1 VKKRI
6 LILTAA
12 IIIVVL
18 FASTAAVF
26 SKCSKEDKVSSE
38 ESDEI
43 IESVDKGLVD
53 SNTEFSFKIFKELTL
68 EDKDKNVFISPLS
81 ISTALA
87 MTYNGAEGETKKA
100 MAEALEFNGISLE
113 GLNQSF
119 KDLMIGIQ
127 NADSEIELNIAN
139 SIWLREGFDCR
150 EDFIDRNRRYFDSE
164 VEEIDFSSPDA
175 PNIINGWIKDATEG
189 KIEKMIDKICDDVVM
204 YLINAIYFKGN
215 WTYEFDED
223 VTKKGDFYL
232 LDGSIKKVP
241 MMSQKQD
248 FMYFEGNNFSSIRLP
263 YGEEKIA
270 MYIVLPDE
278 GINLDSVVES
288 LDVERWNQ
296 IVKSLCKR
304 EVSIVMPKFKM
315 EYGIKLLNDAL
326 TNLGMGIA
334 FSGSADFSGISPDIF
349 ISRVLHKAV
358 IEVNEKGSEAAAVTV
373 VEMAETAMQIDIVE
387 FIVNR
392 PFIFVIADDRTDSIL
407 FMGKV
412 VNP

>member
-1 VKKRI
+1 MKKRI
-6 LILTAA
+6 LILTAV

-26 SKCSKEDKVSSE
+26 SKCSKEDKVSSK

-43 IESVDKGLVD
+43 IESVDQGLVD

-87 MTYNGAEGETKKA
+87 MTYNGAEGKTKKA
-100 MAEALEFNGISLE
+100 MAEALEFDGINLE
-113 GLNQSF
+113 ELNKSF

-150 EDFIDRNRRYFDSE
+150 EDFIDRNRRYFASE
-164 VEEIDFSSPDA
+164 VNKIDFSSPDA
-175 PNIINGWIKDATEG
+175 PNVINGWIKDATEG

-223 VTKKGDFYL
+223 VTRENDFYL

-263 YGEEKIA
+263 YGQEKIA

-315 EYGIKLLNDAL
+315 EYGIKLLNDTL
-326 TNLGMGIA
+326 INLGMGIA

-373 VEMAETAMQIDIVE
+373 VEMAMSAMPMDNIE
-387 FIVNR
+387 FTVNR
-392 PFIFVIADDRTDSIL
+392 PFIFIIADDRTDSIL